1 MTFQLELVTWE
12 EENDYILY
20 IWHLLDLGL
29 TLTENDMPKARD
41 NGKEYNK
48 ACGEHNEI

>member
-1 MTFQLELVTWE
+1 MGRGKWLYT
-12 EENDYILY
+12 Y

-29 TLTENDMPKARD
+29 TLTENGMPKARD

-48 ACGEHNEI
+48 ASGEHN